1 MKILVC
7 ENKFERVADMLYNG
21 FNLLKNKFIKYLD
34 RSTLYPVSITLTHS
48 FTSKILI
55 KGTVS
60 VVFSEPPCKDGNARF
75 TTLPLKP

>member
-55 KGTVS
+55 KGTVN
-60 VVFSEPPCKDGNARF
+60 VVFSDPPCNV
-75 TTLPLKP
+75 TLETLI